1 MFWSLKRCKSFFSSS
16 VSILYFIG
24 KESSGTTFVTKFLS
38 EAIGVPGPPMG
49 TTKGRTQKEVM
60 LKFRDGVHP
69 VASALHLNYLPSQV
83 QHFSLPQGQFCAPN
97 YRHKIID
104 TTLPSQCV
112 VTYKM
117 IEDMVV
123 NHTTDDDSVPKD
135 MVGTNEH
142 NVSQPKHRHK
152 RRKGWN
158 RRYVWNPECVNLI
171 NTLRLEEKTLRV
183 YPADFIYKRI
193 KDFNCSSN
201 FRYPGRSF
209 EPTESTKH
217 ETMESDPGWHRHLL
231 EDAKKI
237 NLHLLKDA
245 KKKKLKKKV
254 TDNSKTTKR
263 EEYWNLKKTKREEY
277 RKERR
282 EKTKRRINDWV
293 SAQSNITSNFLKA
306 HNYIRYPERL
316 FLNIT
321 AQKLWYDAMGTEQVV
336 IIVVR
341 DKEISALSRS
351 RGHCHFKAVMEEEEK
366 IATSL
371 LNDAIRT
378 FILEDKEG
386 FRSGF
391 GGKWYSNNIADIF
404 EEDLLWNST
413 KYSKMSKEAMMAAMD
428 EAKDDILYSSL
439 IPAKNNVVLV
449 SYELMMKYQMQYV
462 NALYKILGIQNHFV
476 PEFQDAN
483 AKYDQA
489 SQARSRP

>member
-1 MFWSLKRCKSFFSSS
+1 
-16 VSILYFIG
+16 
-24 KESSGTTFVTKFLS
+24 
-38 EAIGVPGPPMG
+38 
-49 TTKGRTQKEVM
+49 M

-83 QHFSLPQGQFCAPN
+83 QHFSLPQGQFCAPS

-123 NHTTDDDSVPKD
+123 NHTTDDDNVPKD

-142 NVSQPKHRHK
+142 NVSQPTHRHK

-158 RRYVWNPECVNLI
+158 RRYVWNPECINLI
-171 NTLRLEEKTLRV
+171 NTLRLEEKSLRV
-183 YPADFIYKRI
+183 YPADFIYKRQ
-193 KDFNCSSN
+193 DFNHSSN

-217 ETMESDPGWHRHLL
+217 LTIESHPQSKFGRHRYLL
-231 EDAKKI
+231 E
-237 NLHLLKDA
+237 DA

-254 TDNSKTTKR
+254 TDNSK
-263 EEYWNLKKTKREEY
+263 KTKREEY

-282 EKTKRRINDWV
+282 EKTNRRINDWL
-293 SAQSNITSNFLKA
+293 SAQSNITFDFLKA
-306 HNYIRYPERL
+306 HNFVRYPERL

-321 AQKLWYDAMGTEQVV
+321 AQKLWHDAMGTEQVV

-341 DKEISALSRS
+341 DKEISALSRL
-351 RGHCHFKAVMEEEEK
+351 RVHCQFKAVMEEEEK

-391 GGKWYSNNIADIF
+391 GGKWYSNNITDIF

-413 KYSKMSKEAMMAAMD
+413 KYSTMSKEAMMAAMD

-449 SYELMMKYQMQYV
+449 SYELMMKYEMQYV
-462 NALYKILGIQNHFV
+462 NALYKILGIQNRFV

-483 AKYDQA
+483 AKYHQA
-489 SQARSRP
+489 SQPRRP